1 MSLNSCCNTTQPC
14 QPGMIETREANYKRH
29 KLTSDQINTLES
41 LESLERLRLEKL
53 RSGYADTNAA
63 ILNRLKAQFND
74 IR

>member
-14 QPGMIETREANYKRH
+14 QSGMIETREANYKRH
-29 KLTSDQINTLES
+29 KLTSDQINT